1 MTKVVV
7 SVGQFIHRK
16 GFDVLLK
23 AWAKCSP
30 ENVLYIIGA
39 EPTEEYL
46 ALKNQLEL
54 TNVFFVGF
62 KAKEELKQ
70 YYRAAD
76 LFVLPTRED
85 IWGLV
90 VNEAMANGLPVITT
104 NRCVSGIELVKNGV
118 NGYIV
123 QVDDVEEM
131 ANRIRTVLEDNVLR
145 HSMAENSLATIR
157 DLTVERMAEEHCT
170 LMQRFLMESE

>member
-54 TNVFFVGF
+54 KNVFFVGF

-90 VNEAMANGLPVITT
+90 VNEAMASGLPVITT
-104 NRCVSGIELVKNGV
+104 NMCVGGVELVDDSD

-123 QVDDVEEM
+123 DVDNTRQLSDAITRYFSLTDSEKEEFQKKALNKIKEYTLENM
-131 ANRIRTVLEDNVLR
+131 IEVYCKHISDILNRN
-145 HSMAENSLATIR
+145 
-157 DLTVERMAEEHCT
+157 
-170 LMQRFLMESE
+170 

>member
-54 TNVFFVGF
+54 KNVFFVGF

-131 ANRIRTVLEDNVLR
+131 VLENNVLR
-145 HSMAENSLATIR
+145 QSMYENSLTTIR
-157 DLTVERMAEEHCT
+157 DWTVERMAEEHCT

>member
-46 ALKNQLEL
+46 ALKINL
-54 TNVFFVGF
+54 N
-62 KAKEELKQ
+62 
-70 YYRAAD
+70 
-76 LFVLPTRED
+76 
-85 IWGLV
+85 
-90 VNEAMANGLPVITT
+90 
-104 NRCVSGIELVKNGV
+104 
-118 NGYIV
+118 
-123 QVDDVEEM
+123 
-131 ANRIRTVLEDNVLR
+131 
-145 HSMAENSLATIR
+145 
-157 DLTVERMAEEHCT
+157 
-170 LMQRFLMESE
+170 